1 MNQEAINSA
10 YEDFVKGGYNGT
22 IQDFINLISTNPEA
36 LNDVYSDFTKT
47 GYNGNINEFK
57 KLMGVGNQKSSTKS
71 SNVEQ
76 RSKSDDTGSQSEE
89 SLLESYS
96 SIFPKYEGVTILPN
110 THAIYDG
117 KAYTRE
123 EWVNTVKDFLPR
135 SSVDKSKRKKPT
147 KEQGEMI
154 KALSL
159 SATKIA
165 NLKEDNKK
173 IYNNYKAGISYDETI
188 DDVVEIKTKSDIEA
202 EKRGTEKVLNI
213 PMQQGTKTVVKDDY
227 DVVEEIKA
235 KVPKITESIT
245 KLDEDDAI
253 EKLEA
258 LYEGYGV
265 KFENAGNVFSDEI
278 KVTIT
283 KGKYKNSTKTYKID
297 AGPFEMSNKAK
308 AELINKWLRPKV
320 VKSKDALDSEI
331 KKATK
336 KLKSTKKSTDKET
349 NNFFERIAVDGID
362 GSRRNTNLNIEI
374 GEKRKKENEN
384 IDRVNVG
391 ANYAVDPVT
400 GQPIQI
406 EVDSKK
412 IIENYD
418 KNKSIKTGDK
428 DVTETT
434 KKVIQ
439 ELAFE
444 KYLDDKKI
452 AGDLTAAKIAEIK
465 NSSEFK
471 KVVSSIEKELQKQ
484 VDEAGGDYSKIP
496 MYNEVIEKVEK
507 NKRLENLEK
516 QITENL
522 DESEG
527 WRAFTATERQEALA
541 DKAEDRLEDL
551 KSTTSNTVAKIGQLN
566 RDREKVLGYLKTID
580 ADLTK
585 RKEEIENIIKGKYTT
600 QEQVDAANFKIETLM
615 LEFDEMLA
623 NRQAVR
629 QKFDTYDSL
638 QEKYFEDLRKI
649 QGEEEDLTVLF
660 NVAKRNPGHV
670 TAFFANLGNSVVDIA
685 QTIVSAADMVWD
697 GYEELAELLPEPYAR
712 LAKVVGMTATGGAG
726 AIFSDSLTNLTNEE
740 TGLKESLWDRANT
753 SINDFQLEEVTN
765 MIRKPQE
772 FGEINSFGDALSWT
786 STLIANQLPQLA
798 LMYATGGTSLYFL
811 GASSVGSKWEQLQDE
826 KELYYTS
833 GGLYGQDH
841 SKLSMYTNASLTGAG
856 EVLSERITLGA
867 INRTKGFLRKPRYS
881 SFVKPSY
888 GKYLRKEVFTFRNAK
903 AFSKDFLEE
912 GTSEV
917 FATLTSNAADMFIS
931 GNPNDIHIYDGFG
944 ESFMSGGVVSSA
956 ISSPRLFKKLYKP
969 FSSNATNTRR
979 SEIGGRLLEIQNE
992 IKTASAEKVQELEN
1006 EYVKLVEESQQLLEN
1021 DIKRI
1026 DVFDD
1031 SQKKELVEID
1041 KQGETIT
1048 NEINRVSQDTELNAE
1063 ERVSKTQEL
1072 QNKLY
1077 ELNKRKNKIIESVSQ
1092 EDIDKRYAQ
1101 EVEALKAY
1109 QDEINKRGVVE
1120 MDVDETTTDGLK
1132 DKITEGITGRKYGDV
1147 IDFSMQLDGM
1157 KEGYQQILNDKN
1169 STPDEKA
1176 EARAAIDQIDA
1187 GSQDASEVLNIAN
1200 GNARNYGA
1208 FAPRF
1213 DNKGN
1218 VAGLDI
1224 VINKETSLENGM
1236 FKTAAHEF
1244 VHAAFYNTLK
1254 ADPIAREK
1262 LGSAIDQLIDNG
1274 DIQFKNKT
1282 AEAIFNARI
1291 KGYDGSVKAEEKATI
1306 ITEMVRDGK
1315 ATIKQS
1321 GLKNLGGMFRRFG
1334 HNYLNNEIK
1343 LDTPQDVLN
1352 FIKDFDVSVKNN
1364 KPNKA
1369 IIKMLE
1375 KGANGKMFE
1384 DVRTPEQRKEEME
1397 FSRALNS
1404 NIKSN
1409 PDLKDTFDKRVQN
1422 PDGTPKYASQSDF
1435 AVTPDFTDAYFDIV
1449 EGRSLDALIQ
1459 QGMTERGLPPEA
1471 LREFT
1476 RKVKEEI
1483 GRRFLTNYSLDK
1495 NDSLFG
1501 WLTGTSGGA
1510 GRSIIYRAKGDVM
1523 NEYKRENRV
1532 EETSLD
1538 KPVGDAGTL
1547 SDVLLSE
1554 RDSALDALDNM
1565 DLSPGRKKAAR
1576 ELINEVKVKEA
1587 LDLDADTRQSL
1598 RDTIVNA
1605 DLDITDLTYKDFKQ
1619 LVAGVDKITRK
1630 DKNGNTIIN
1639 KKTGEP
1645 KLFNP
1650 TKTADASP
1658 SGALYNVLET
1668 LSAEFGIDPLR
1679 ILANQDLDAKQRK
1692 SAQEKILAM
1701 SINADGTFN
1710 DILFQLLPE
1719 GETRSGQA
1727 TGIADT
1733 KLGDLYIKGERLK
1746 VSEGASKKLG
1756 QKNSQTKIDSVEKD
1770 NFLGLFGIKPD
1781 GTFETG
1787 TANDGAI
1794 RQLVTSLSQ
1803 LAANQETRLNTITN
1817 GTATEA
1823 IRAKLADGKSQMA
1836 FSKNSDAQ
1844 NVVNTAFA
1852 EVVMEMNNDI
1862 STESIDLAIES
1873 VVGNL
1878 LTPNQKTKLRNK
1890 IQSEV
1895 DGYLESK
1902 EILGETVTP
1911 TEAMLENFQR
1921 ENFADSLDDVFKNR
1935 DADGKKITVA
1945 DTVNSIEGVNKARRN
1960 LTISTSKIV
1969 ETKGVKKG
1977 AELIIGHLSSAFSSM
1992 GKIGDGRFIPRE
2004 DGGDVIENPNYVKG
2018 KGLKRIKDGETK
2030 YSKQNRYQV
2039 TTGKSDFLSLV
2050 NQGLPN
2056 GYSVTSPKTG
2066 QYVLTN
2072 PDGSQTPLETTLPK
2086 ENTEAF
2092 LKDIETKGAEQTYKD
2107 RLAASMEARE
2117 VVEIM
2122 FDNAY
2127 DRLDNGNLDKTDIAL
2142 LTNMLGSDMQAPM
2155 RRSANAEFIADNVM
2169 DIIKNRGS
2177 LSINK
2182 VTQYEHMKSKVQVST
2197 EIVQSYD
2204 NNRRLDKKIW
2214 DGYQVQVIS
2223 YSHNKLIDDAGLQT
2237 LPTMDGTSRSFNL
2250 RTMLQYLK
2258 NPGKYDMNSIAPI
2271 RSINPKNTDVV
2282 GENWIETTKALEK
2295 GNQKGQSML
2304 GDIIRS
2310 GYMFSKPAPKS
2321 RGMSAFDF
2329 DETLIDKGENT
2340 IIATKGNDVIE
2351 ISSGDWPIRG
2361 PQLAEAGY
2369 EFDFSDFINVKGG
2382 VEGPLMQKF
2391 RNRIAKY
2398 GIENNYILTAR
2409 PAEAAPAIQAWLKT
2423 QGIDMPLENITG
2435 LGNSTGE
2442 AKAMWMAQKY
2452 AEGYNDMYFV
2462 DDALPNVEAVRDMM
2476 DQLDIKGSSVQAR
2489 FNFSKEFDSSQF
2501 DNIVED
2507 GIDDMKDDLDL
2518 DIIVEETKGV
2528 AREKKFSKA
2537 KAKRRGK
2544 GKGRFKFFLP
2554 PSAEDF
2560 KGLIYSLLGKGKKG
2574 ERHHK
2579 FFKDKLFD
2587 PYAKAMRALAML
2599 KQSIAYDMR
2608 ALKKANKDIAKKLNK
2623 DIPGLEFT
2631 LDQAVR
2637 VYNYT
2642 RNGFDIPGM
2651 SQTDINELVKHVES
2665 NPDVKAFADGVEA
2678 INQKAG
2684 GLVAPDDAWLA
2695 ENISLA
2701 TTAAA
2706 DNTRDNLLSEFNN
2719 NVDTIF
2725 SEQNLNKLEAVY
2737 GANYVEALRDV
2748 IYRMKSGSN
2757 RPEGQGRLVSRFMDW
2772 INGSVGATMF
2782 FNARSAV
2789 LQTLS
2794 TVNFINWSDNNPL
2807 KVAKTLANPK
2817 QFATDFISLFNS
2829 DFLKQRRSGLQ
2840 QDLNAKEMAEAIR
2853 NSKNPVRAV
2862 IGYILQKGFLP
2873 TQMADS
2879 FAIAMGGASFY
2890 RNRVNS
2896 YIEQGL
2902 NQKDAEAR
2910 AFEDFQEIAEETQ
2923 QSARPDK
2930 ISQQQAS
2937 PIGKLLLAFQNTP
2950 MQYNRLIKRAMQDL
2964 VNGRGDAKT
2973 HVSKI
2978 LYYGAIQNAIF
2989 YGLQQALFAL
2999 AFGDDEEEDK
3009 NNDDKYFNIGNGMID
3024 SLLRGS
3030 GFAGAAVSTLKNMV
3044 LEFMEQEESK
3054 YQPDHAY
3061 TLIELLNLSPPVGIK
3076 ARKLYSATQSWE
3088 FNKKVIKQ
3096 MSLTQFDNPIYEAAF
3111 SATEAITNIPLSRL
3125 YSKVRNIREAMNSD
3139 NETWQRVA
3147 LFLGWSTWNFGIKPQ
3162 AVIDAKQQV
3171 KEIQKE
3177 ERKKKNEI
3185 RKQERKEKEE
3195 AENKV
3200 KIEENKKLQEE
3211 ERKEGKKVQCAA
3223 ISRSGKRCKNEALP
3237 GKSFCTIHDEVE
3249 QGDKEVQCSHIKKD
3263 GKRCKMKTKN
3273 KSGLCYYHD

>member
-57 KLMGVGNQKSSTKS
+57 ELMGVGNQKSSTKS
-71 SNVEQ
+71 SSVEQ
-76 RSKSDDTGSQSEE
+76 KSESIDTGSQSEK

-96 SIFPKYEGVTILPN
+96 NIFPKYEGVTVLPN
-110 THAIYDG
+110 TFAVYDG
-117 KAYTRE
+117 KSYTRE
-123 EWVNTVKDFLPR
+123 EFGNTVKKL
-135 SSVDKSKRKKPT
+135 T
-147 KEQGEMI
+147 KEKPEGFGDI
-154 KALSL
+154 VRSLSL
-159 SATKIA
+159 SRTKIQ
-165 NLKEDNKK
+165 NLKYYNEK
-173 IYNNYKAGISYDETI
+173 IYDNYKAGISYDETI
-188 DDVVEIKTKSDIEA
+188 GDVAKIKTKSDIEA

-235 KVPKITESIT
+235 KVPKITEGIT

-265 KFENAGNVFSDEI
+265 KFENAGNIFSDEI

-283 KGKYKNSTKTYKID
+283 KGKHKGATKTYKID
-297 AGPFEMSNKAK
+297 AGAFEMSNKAK
-308 AELINKWLRPKV
+308 AQLINEWLRPKV
-320 VKSKDALDSEI
+320 VKIKDSLDSEI

-349 NNFFERIAVDGID
+349 SDFFNRISVDGID
-362 GSRRNTNLNIEI
+362 GSRRNTNLNIAI
-374 GEKRKKENEN
+374 GEERQKKNVN
-384 IDRVNVG
+384 IPVG
-391 ANYAVDPVT
+391 AVDPIT
-400 GQPIQI
+400 GAPIQV
-406 EVDSKK
+406 EVDGKK
-412 IIENYD
+412 IIDNYD
-418 KNKSIKTGDK
+418 KNNSIKSGDQ
-428 DVTETT
+428 DVTNTT

-439 ELAFE
+439 DLAFE
-444 KYLDDKKI
+444 KYLEDKKI

-484 VDEAGGDYSKIP
+484 VDEADGDYSKIP
-496 MYNEVIEKVEK
+496 MYSQVVEKIEK
-507 NKRLENLEK
+507 NKRLKNLEK

-527 WRAFTATERQEALA
+527 WRAFTATERQKALA
-541 DKAEDRLEDL
+541 DKADDRLEDL
-551 KSTTSNTVAKIGQLN
+551 KSTTTNTVAKIGQLN
-566 RDREKVLGYLKTID
+566 KDREKVLGYLKTID
-580 ADLTK
+580 NDLTK

-600 QEQVDAANFKIETLM
+600 QEQVDAANYKIETLM
-615 LEFDEMLA
+615 MEFDEILA
-623 NRQAVR
+623 SRQNLR
-629 QKFDTYDSL
+629 EKFDTYDSL
-638 QEKYFEDLRKI
+638 QEQYFEDLRKI
-649 QGEEEDLTVLF
+649 QGQEEDLTVLF
-660 NVAKRNPGHV
+660 NVARRNPGHV

-685 QTIVSAADMVWD
+685 QGIVSAADMVWD

-712 LAKVVGMTATGGAG
+712 LAKVVGMTATGGLG
-726 AIFSDSLTNLTNEE
+726 ATFSDSMTNFTNEE
-740 TGLKESLWDRANT
+740 TGKKESLWDRANT

-765 MIRKPQE
+765 IIRKPQE
-772 FGEINSFGDALSWT
+772 FGEISSFGDALSWT
-786 STLIANQLPQLA
+786 STLVANQLPQLA

-811 GASSVGSKWEQLQDE
+811 GANSVGSKWEQLQSE
-826 KELYYTS
+826 KQMYYTS
-833 GGLYGQDH
+833 GGLYGQNH
-841 SKLSMYTNASLTGAG
+841 SKLSMYTNASLTGIG
-856 EVLSERITLGA
+856 EVASERITLGA
-867 INRTKGFLRKPRYS
+867 INRTKGFLRKPKYS

-888 GKYLRKEVFTFRNAK
+888 GKYLRKEVFTFSNAK

-917 FATLTSNAADMFIS
+917 FATLTSNGADIFIS
-931 GNPNDIHIYDGFG
+931 GNPNNINIYDGFA
-944 ESFMSGGVVSSA
+944 ESFMSGGVVSGA

-969 FSSNATNTRR
+969 FSSNAANTRR

-992 IKTASAEKVQELEN
+992 IKTANAEKVQELEN

-1109 QDEINKRGVVE
+1109 QDEINRRGVVE

-1176 EARAAIDQIDA
+1176 EARAAIDQIET
-1187 GSQDASEVLNIAN
+1187 GSQDAETVLNIAE

-1274 DIQFKNKT
+1274 NIQFKNKT
-1282 AEAIFNARI
+1282 AEAVFNARI

-1306 ITEMVRDGK
+1306 ITEMVRNGDAIINQG
-1315 ATIKQS
+1315 

-1334 HNYLNNEIK
+1334 HNYLNNDIK

-1352 FIKDFDVSVKNN
+1352 FIKDYDISVKNN

-1384 DVRTPEQRKEEME
+1384 DARTPEQRKEELE

-1476 RKVKEEI
+1476 RKVKEEV

-1630 DKNGNTIIN
+1630 DKSGNIIVN

-1679 ILANQDLDAKQRK
+1679 VLANQDLDAKQRR
-1692 SAQEKILAM
+1692 SAQEKILAL
-1701 SINADGTFN
+1701 STNADGTFN

-1733 KLGDLYIKGERLK
+1733 KLGDLYITGERLK

-1756 QKNSQTKIDSVEKD
+1756 QKRSQTKIDSVEKD
-1770 NFLGLFGIKPD
+1770 NFLGLFGITPD

-1836 FSKNSDAQ
+1836 FSKNSEAQ
-1844 NVVNTAFA
+1844 NVINAAFP
-1852 EVVMEMNNDI
+1852 EVVMQMSNDI
-1862 STESIDLAIES
+1862 STESIDKAIDN

-1878 LTPNQKTKLRNK
+1878 LTDSQKTRLRNK

-1902 EILGETVTP
+1902 QILGETVTP

-1921 ENFADSLDDVFKNR
+1921 ENFVDSLDDVFKNR

-1945 DTVNSIEGVNKARRN
+1945 NTINSIDGVNKARRN
-1960 LTISTSKIV
+1960 LTITTSKLIDKKGIK
-1969 ETKGVKKG
+1969 KGVEMTI
-1977 AELIIGHLSSAFSSM
+1977 AHLSSAVSSM

-2004 DGGDVIENPNYVKG
+2004 DGGDIIENPNYIKG
-2018 KGLKRIKDGETK
+2018 KGLKRIKDGETR
-2030 YSKQNRYQV
+2030 YSKQNRYQI
-2039 TTGKSDFLSLV
+2039 TTGKLDFLALV
-2050 NQGLPN
+2050 NQGLPS
-2056 GYSVTSPKTG
+2056 GYSVISPKVG
-2066 QYVLTN
+2066 QYLLVN
-2072 PDGSQTPLETTLPK
+2072 PDGSQTSLETTLPK

-2107 RLAASMEARE
+2107 RLEVSKEARE
-2117 VVEIM
+2117 VVEIA

-2127 DRLDNGNLDKTDIAL
+2127 DRLDKGEINRADIAL
-2142 LTNMLGSDMQAPM
+2142 MTNMLGSDMQSPL

-2169 DIIKNRGS
+2169 DIIKNRGK

-2204 NNRRLDKKIW
+2204 NNRRLDKKIF
-2214 DGYQVQVIS
+2214 DDYQVQVIS
-2223 YSHNKLIDDAGLQT
+2223 YNHNRLIDDSGLQT

-2258 NPGKYDMNSIAPI
+2258 NPNKYNISDIAPI
-2271 RSINPKNTDVV
+2271 RSINPKNKKVV
-2282 GENWIETTKALEK
+2282 GENWIKTTEALEQ
-2295 GNQKGQSML
+2295 GNQSGQQML
-2304 GDIIRS
+2304 GNIINS

-2329 DETLIDKGENT
+2329 DETLIIDGDNF
-2340 IIATKGNDVIE
+2340 IIATDPTTGKE
-2351 ISSGDWPIRG
+2351 TRISSADWPIKG
-2361 PQLAEAGY
+2361 PELMAKG
-2369 EFDFSDFINVKGG
+2369 FDFNFDDFINVRGG
-2382 VEGPLMQKF
+2382 VEGPLFQKLK
-2391 RNRIAKY
+2391 NRIAKF
-2398 GIENNYILTAR
+2398 GPQNNYILTAR
-2409 PAEAAPAIQAWLKT
+2409 PQESAVAIHGWLKSK
-2423 QGIDMPLENITG
+2423 GINLPLENITG

-2442 AKAMWMAQKY
+2442 AKAMWMAGKY

-2462 DDALPNVEAVRDMM
+2462 DDALPNVEAVKDMM

-2507 GIDDMKDDLDL
+2507 GMNDMKEDLDL
-2518 DIIVEETKGV
+2518 DIILEETKGV

-2537 KAKRRGK
+2537 KAIRRGK

-2587 PYAKAMRALAML
+2587 PYAKAMRALHML
-2599 KQSIAYDMR
+2599 KQSVSYDMR

-2665 NPDVKAFADGVEA
+2665 NPDVKAFADGVES

-2695 ENISLA
+2695 ENISIA
-2701 TTAAA
+2701 TNSAA

-2725 SEQNLNKLEAVY
+2725 SEENMNKLQAVY
-2737 GANYVEALRDV
+2737 GPNYVEALKDV

-2757 RPEGQGRLVSRFMDW
+2757 RPEGMSRLMNGFMDW

-2817 QFATDFISLFNS
+2817 QFAIDFISLFNS

-2896 YIEQGL
+2896 YLEQGL
-2902 NQKDAEAR
+2902 NQKEAETK

-2937 PIGKLLLAFQNTP
+2937 PLGKLILAFQNTP

-2989 YGLQQALFAL
+2989 YGLQQALFAV
-2999 AFGDDEEEDK
+2999 AFGDDEEEEKD
-3009 NNDDKYFNIGNGMID
+3009 NDDKYFNIGNGMID

-3061 TLIELLNLSPPVGIK
+3061 TLIEMLNLSPPVGIK

-3088 FNKKVIKQ
+3088 FNERVIKQ

-3139 NETWQRVA
+3139 NDTWQRVA

-3185 RKQERKEKEE
+3185 KKQERKEKEE

-3211 ERKEGKKVQCAA
+3211 EKKEGKKVQCAA
-3223 ISRSGKRCKNEALP
+3223 ISRSGKRCRNEALP

>member
-10 YEDFVKGGYNGT
+10 YEDFVKGGYTGT
-22 IQDFINLISTNPEA
+22 IQGFIELMKTNKEARQSAFEDF
-36 LNDVYSDFTKT
+36 VKG
-47 GYNGNINEFK
+47 GYQGDMNGFK
-57 KLMGVGNQKSSTKS
+57 KLMGVGNQRSSTRS

-76 RSKSDDTGSQSEE
+76 KSKSKSMGYMSEE
-89 SLLESYS
+89 SLLASYD
-96 SIFPKYEGVTILPN
+96 FPQIDGVTVFPDTYVVYN
-110 THAIYDG
+110 G
-117 KAYTRE
+117 KPYTR
-123 EWVNTVKDFLPR
+123 
-135 SSVDKSKRKKPT
+135 
-147 KEQGEMI
+147 KEI
-154 KALSL
+154 KAIQ
-159 SATKIA
+159 KEMMA
-165 NLKEDNKK
+165 NKDNKGLLATNSAITQTNNIK
-173 IYNNYKAGISYDETI
+173 FRNPDIYNNYEAKLKKLKIARDERYDVDKNTPTYVGEISQMNIIDSELQKELDKVKKEEKTSEEDLAKAE
-188 DDVVEIKTKSDIEA
+188 SDILTFVDDNTRSTYYSSPDNYEEVVGIMQNVPQTLDRPGLNYQLQQNVQSSLLNRGEEKSVTAYDQILQDYTLREYMEKNDISFRGLNEDAVKKARGKILNSQEYIDLKKANNDEFNDVGNKIKDALDQDPPDLETVKQLKQDYPLFDDLVKQLVKNGRIEDLENEFIKNLEKSEGKRYFTGTKRQKELAEEA
-202 EKRGTEKVLNI
+202 EKRLETIRFKSSKVMDKLEGINSESEKIFKEIRRIDSDYFAENTVSSIKARIKEITDQEFTTQEEVDNANQLISNIINEHVNKVKYRNSLLEKGRDYEELGKKYLEDLEKVTGNEEELTAFYKAADRN
-213 PMQQGTKTVVKDDY
+213 PGVVTAVFADLANATLDLGQGLIDFADMTWQ
-227 DVVEEIKA
+227 I
-235 KVPKITESIT
+235 
-245 KLDEDDAI
+245 
-253 EKLEA
+253 
-258 LYEGYGV
+258 G
-265 KFENAGNVFSDEI
+265 ENLL
-278 KVTIT
+278 
-283 KGKYKNSTKTYKID
+283 
-297 AGPFEMSNKAK
+297 
-308 AELINKWLRPKV
+308 AELPEPW
-320 VKSKDALDSEI
+320 AQM
-331 KKATK
+331 ATSVYNATPGVGR
-336 KLKSTKKSTDKET
+336 LFGDHLE
-349 NNFFERIAVDGID
+349 GD
-362 GSRRNTNLNIEI
+362 GSR
-374 GEKRKKENEN
+374 
-384 IDRVNVG
+384 
-391 ANYAVDPVT
+391 
-400 GQPIQI
+400 
-406 EVDSKK
+406 
-412 IIENYD
+412 
-418 KNKSIKTGDK
+418 
-428 DVTETT
+428 
-434 KKVIQ
+434 
-439 ELAFE
+439 
-444 KYLDDKKI
+444 
-452 AGDLTAAKIAEIK
+452 
-465 NSSEFK
+465 
-471 KVVSSIEKELQKQ
+471 
-484 VDEAGGDYSKIP
+484 
-496 MYNEVIEKVEK
+496 EKVSLW
-507 NKRLENLEK
+507 NKAG
-516 QITENL
+516 ENL
-522 DESEG
+522 DL
-527 WRAFTATERQEALA
+527 WQ
-541 DKAEDRLEDL
+541 
-551 KSTTSNTVAKIGQLN
+551 
-566 RDREKVLGYLKTID
+566 Y
-580 ADLTK
+580 
-585 RKEEIENIIKGKYTT
+585 ENITSQIRKPMTYKDVDGLGAGIEFASRLIVT
-600 QEQVDAANFKIETLM
+600 QVPNLVLM
-615 LEFDEMLA
+615 
-623 NRQAVR
+623 
-629 QKFDTYDSL
+629 
-638 QEKYFEDLRKI
+638 
-649 QGEEEDLTVLF
+649 
-660 NVAKRNPGHV
+660 AK
-670 TAFFANLGNSVVDIA
+670 
-685 QTIVSAADMVWD
+685 
-697 GYEELAELLPEPYAR
+697 
-712 LAKVVGMTATGGAG
+712 TGGA
-726 AIFSDSLTNLTNEE
+726 
-740 TGLKESLWDRANT
+740 
-753 SINDFQLEEVTN
+753 
-765 MIRKPQE
+765 
-772 FGEINSFGDALSWT
+772 
-786 STLIANQLPQLA
+786 
-798 LMYATGGTSLYFL
+798 SLYWM
-811 GASSVGSKWEQLQDE
+811 GASAAGSKYRQLQNE
-826 KELYYTS
+826 KELYYQT
-833 GGLYGQDH
+833 GGLYGQNN
-841 SKLSMYTNASLTGAG
+841 SFASMVFNANASGVVEA
-856 EVLSERITLGA
+856 LSERVTLGA
-867 INRTKGFLRKPRYS
+867 LNRTKKVFTGSKGLLS
-881 SFVKPSY
+881 SFDDVVKTSY
-888 GKYLRKEVFTFRNAK
+888 RKYLRDEVFTFKNTK
-903 AFSKDFLEE
+903 AFAFEVAEE
-912 GTSEV
+912 ANSEV
-917 FATLTSNAADMFIS
+917 LAQIGGNAADIFIS
-931 GNPNDIHIYDGFG
+931 GNNEVSIFDGID
-944 ESFMSGGVVSSA
+944 EAAISGGLISGA
-956 ISSPRLFKKLYKP
+956 IQSPRLLSKLSQP
-969 FSSNATNTRR
+969 FTSSDVEIERQNIATRLHQISREMSNA
-979 SEIGGRLLEIQNE
+979 SLDQKELLEAEYVSLVDKSNELLEQTIKSVDVLTNPQKSELIDIQ
-992 IKTASAEKVQELEN
+992 KQKDDLQRKAVELEGDVDNLTPQEKTQKAN
-1006 EYVKLVEESQQLLEN
+1006 EYQNQ
-1021 DIKRI
+1021 
-1026 DVFDD
+1026 
-1031 SQKKELVEID
+1031 
-1041 KQGETIT
+1041 
-1048 NEINRVSQDTELNAE
+1048 IN
-1063 ERVSKTQEL
+1063 
-1072 QNKLY
+1072 
-1077 ELNKRKNKIIESVSQ
+1077 ELNKRKNDILKKVKK
-1092 EDIDKRYAQ
+1092 EDVDKKYKQNVDAIK
-1101 EVEALKAY
+1101 LY
-1109 QDEINKRGVVE
+1109 QDKINDRGVVE
-1120 MDVDETTTDGLK
+1120 INVEETNTNDLK
-1132 DKITEGITGRKYGDV
+1132 NKITEGYTGRDYDNV
-1147 IDFSMQLDGM
+1147 VDFSMQLDGL
-1157 KEGYQQILNDKN
+1157 KEGYQQILKDKN
-1169 STPDEKA
+1169 STQEERN
-1176 EARAAIDQIDA
+1176 EARQAIDQIDNA
-1187 GSQDASEVLNIAN
+1187 EADASTVLNIAE

-1208 FAPRF
+1208 FAPRLTN
-1213 DNKGN
+1213 DGK
-1218 VAGLDI
+1218 VVGLDI
-1224 VINKETSLENGM
+1224 IINKETALENGM
-1236 FKTAAHEF
+1236 INTASHEF
-1244 VHAAFYNTLK
+1244 VHAAFFNTLK
-1254 ADPIAREK
+1254 ADPIARET
-1262 LGSAIDQLIDNG
+1262 LGSAVDQLVDDG
-1274 DIQFKNKT
+1274 DITFKNTT
-1282 AEAIFNARI
+1282 AESSFNARV
-1291 KGYDGSVKAEEKATI
+1291 KVYDNAVRPEEKMTI
-1306 ITEMVRDGK
+1306 ITEMVRDGN
-1315 ATIKQS
+1315 ATIKEN
-1321 GLKNLGGMFRRFG
+1321 GLQKIASMFRRFSQT
-1334 HNYLNNEIK
+1334 YLGREIK
-1343 LDTPQDVLN
+1343 LDSKKDILN
-1352 FIKDFDVSVKNN
+1352 FIKDFDVSIKNN

-1375 KGANGKMFE
+1375 KGAKGKMFK
-1384 DVRTPEQRKEEME
+1384 DARTPEQVKSETQ
-1397 FSRALNS
+1397 FSRAVDANV
-1404 NIKSN
+1404 KSN
-1409 PDLKDTFDKRVQN
+1409 PDLKQTFDNFVQN
-1422 PDGTPKYASQSDF
+1422 EDGTPKHVSQAEF
-1435 AVTPDFTDAYFDIV
+1435 ALTPDFTNAYFAIV

-1459 QGMTERGLPPEA
+1459 QGMTELGLPPEA

-1476 RKVKEEI
+1476 RKVKEEV
-1483 GRRFLTNYSLDK
+1483 GRRFLQNYSLDK
-1495 NDSLFG
+1495 NKSLFG
-1501 WLTGTSGGA
+1501 WLTGVSGGA

-1547 SDVLLSE
+1547 SDVLIGE
-1554 RDSALDALDNM
+1554 RDSALEALENM
-1565 DLSPGRKKAAR
+1565 DLSPGRKQAAR

-1587 LDLDADTRQSL
+1587 LGLDADTRQSL
-1598 RDTIVNA
+1598 RDAIVNA
-1605 DLDITDLTYKDFKQ
+1605 NLDITDLTYKDFKQ

-1630 DKNGNTIIN
+1630 DKSGNIIVN

-1679 ILANQDLDAKQRK
+1679 VLANQDLDAKQRK
-1692 SAQEKILAM
+1692 SAQEKILAL
-1701 SINADGTFN
+1701 STNADGTFN

-1733 KLGDLYIKGERLK
+1733 KLGDLYITGERLK

-1756 QKNSQTKIDSVEKD
+1756 QKRSQTKIDSVERD
-1770 NFLGLFGIKPD
+1770 NFLGLFGITPD

-1836 FSKNSDAQ
+1836 FSKNSEAQ
-1844 NVVNTAFA
+1844 NVINAAFP
-1852 EVVMEMNNDI
+1852 EVVMQMSNDI
-1862 STESIDLAIES
+1862 STESIDKAIDN

-1878 LTPNQKTKLRNK
+1878 LTDSQKTRLRNK

-1902 EILGETVTP
+1902 QILGETVTP

-1921 ENFADSLDDVFKNR
+1921 ENFVDSLDDVFKNR

-1945 DTVNSIEGVNKARRN
+1945 NTVNSIDGVNKARRN
-1960 LTISTSKIV
+1960 LTITTSKLIDKKGIK
-1969 ETKGVKKG
+1969 KGVEMTI
-1977 AELIIGHLSSAFSSM
+1977 AHLSSAVSSM

-2004 DGGDVIENPNYVKG
+2004 NGGDIIENPNYIKG
-2018 KGLKRIKDGETK
+2018 KGLKRIKDGETR
-2030 YSKQNRYQV
+2030 YSKQNRYQI
-2039 TTGKSDFLSLV
+2039 TTGKLDFLALV
-2050 NQGLPN
+2050 NQGLPS
-2056 GYSVTSPKTG
+2056 GYSVISPKVG
-2066 QYVLTN
+2066 QYLLVN
-2072 PDGSQTPLETTLPK
+2072 PDGSQTSLETTLPK

-2107 RLAASMEARE
+2107 RLEVSKEARE
-2117 VVEIM
+2117 VVEIA

-2127 DRLDNGNLDKTDIAL
+2127 DRLDKGEIDRADIAL
-2142 LTNMLGSDMQAPM
+2142 MTNMLGSDMQSPL

-2169 DIIKNRGS
+2169 DIIKNRGK

-2204 NNRRLDKKIW
+2204 NNRRLDKKIF
-2214 DGYQVQVIS
+2214 DDYQVQVIS
-2223 YSHNKLIDDAGLQT
+2223 YNHNRLIDDSGLQT

-2258 NPGKYDMNSIAPI
+2258 NPNKYNISDIAPI
-2271 RSINPKNTDVV
+2271 RSINPKNKKVV
-2282 GENWIETTKALEK
+2282 GENWIKTTEALEQ
-2295 GNQKGQSML
+2295 GNQSGQQML
-2304 GDIIRS
+2304 GNIINS

-2329 DETLIDKGENT
+2329 DETLIIDGDNF
-2340 IIATKGNDVIE
+2340 IIATDPTTGKE
-2351 ISSGDWPIRG
+2351 TRISSADWPIKG
-2361 PQLAEAGY
+2361 PELMAKG
-2369 EFDFSDFINVKGG
+2369 FDFNFDDFINVRGG
-2382 VEGPLMQKF
+2382 VEGPLFQKLK
-2391 RNRIAKY
+2391 NRIAKF
-2398 GIENNYILTAR
+2398 GPQNNYILTAR
-2409 PAEAAPAIQAWLKT
+2409 PQESAVAIHGWLKSK
-2423 QGIDMPLENITG
+2423 GISLPLENITG

-2442 AKAMWMAQKY
+2442 AKAMWMAGKY

-2462 DDALPNVEAVRDMM
+2462 DDALPNVEAVKDMM

-2507 GIDDMKDDLDL
+2507 GMNDMKEDLDL
-2518 DIIVEETKGV
+2518 DIILEETKGV

-2537 KAKRRGK
+2537 KAIRRGK

-2587 PYAKAMRALAML
+2587 PYAKAMRALHML
-2599 KQSIAYDMR
+2599 KQSVSYDMR

-2695 ENISLA
+2695 ENISIA
-2701 TTAAA
+2701 TNSAA

-2725 SEQNLNKLEAVY
+2725 SEENMNKLQAVY
-2737 GANYVEALRDV
+2737 GPNYVEALKDV

-2757 RPEGQGRLVSRFMDW
+2757 RPEGMSRLMNGFMDW

-2896 YIEQGL
+2896 YLEQGL
-2902 NQKDAEAR
+2902 NQKEAETK

-2937 PIGKLLLAFQNTP
+2937 PLGKLILAFQNTP

-2973 HVSKI
+2973 HISKI

-2989 YGLQQALFAL
+2989 YGLQQALFAV
-2999 AFGDDEEEDK
+2999 AFGDDEEEEKD
-3009 NNDDKYFNIGNGMID
+3009 NDDKYFNIGNGMID

-3061 TLIELLNLSPPVGIK
+3061 TLIEMLNLSPPVGIK

-3088 FNKKVIKQ
+3088 FNEKVIKQ

-3111 SATEAITNIPLSRL
+3111 SATEAITNVPLSRL
-3125 YSKVRNIREAMNSD
+3125 YSKIRNIREAMNSD
-3139 NETWQRVA
+3139 NKTWERVA
-3147 LFLGWSTWNFGIKPQ
+3147 LMLGWSTWNFGIKPQ
-3162 AVIDAKQQV
+3162 AVIDAKQEV

-3185 RKQERKEKEE
+3185 KKQERKEKEE

-3211 ERKEGKKVQCAA
+3211 EKKEGKKVQCAA